1 MRVIRGQTQYRLFL
15 SVFIEFYMIILA
27 LLDIDIE
34 PKDVMAAE
42 METHASGNFLN
53 RNHHPQLQLF
63 GTPHRP
69 IGYTFHYKSFYPT
82 ILSSQTL
89 SKS

>member
-42 METHASGNFLN
+42 METH
-53 RNHHPQLQLF
+53 
-63 GTPHRP
+63 T
-69 IGYTFHYKSFYPT
+69 
-82 ILSSQTL
+82 
-89 SKS
+89 